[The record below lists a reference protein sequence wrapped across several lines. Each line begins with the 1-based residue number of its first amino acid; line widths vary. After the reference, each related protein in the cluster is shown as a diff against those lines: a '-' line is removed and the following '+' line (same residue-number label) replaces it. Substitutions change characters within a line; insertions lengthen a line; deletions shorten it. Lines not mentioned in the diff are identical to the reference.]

1 MPKNISRV
9 ISLMFE
15 KNILAFPS
23 RILVNARIAKIKD
36 SSQSATKLEYH
47 ACLVSTHNIETLKYY
62 KVLPKAFQIHWHDD
76 DYRVTYLNFSLYK
89 LYFSL
94 N

>member
-9 ISLMFE
+9 ISSMFE

-47 ACLVSTHNIETLKYY
+47 ACLVSTHNIETLKPSDRSPIVRIQYY
-62 KVLPKAFQIHWHDD
+62 QKPFKSIGMAMIIGLLI
-76 DYRVTYLNFSLYK
+76 
-89 LYFSL
+89 
-94 N
+94 

>member
-23 RILVNARIAKIKD
+23 RILINSRIAKIKD

-47 ACLVSTHNIETLKYY
+47 ARLVSTHNIETLKPSDRSPIVRIQYY
-62 KVLPKAFQIHWHDD
+62 QKPFKSIGMTMIIGLLI
-76 DYRVTYLNFSLYK
+76 
-89 LYFSL
+89 
-94 N
+94 

>member
-1 MPKNISRV
+1 
-9 ISLMFE
+9 MFE

-47 ACLVSTHNIETLKYY
+47 AGLVSTHNIETLKPSDRSPIVRIQYY
-62 KVLPKAFQIHWHDD
+62 QKPFKSIGMTMIIGLLI
-76 DYRVTYLNFSLYK
+76 
-89 LYFSL
+89 
-94 N
+94 